1 MCGIAGIY
9 DFGGRSVPTRIELRR
24 MIEQLRHRGPDGDGF
39 YLDGGLG
46 LAHARLSIIDLAGG
60 AQPIR
65 NETGSVWVVFNGEIF
80 NYIELRRDLEQRG
93 HRFYTSS
100 DTEVLVHLYEEEG
113 EAFVHRLNGQF
124 AIALWDQD
132 ARKLLLVRDRPGILP
147 LYYTVR
153 NGRLLFGSE
162 VKALLPVL
170 GESPSLDP
178 AGLDQLMSF
187 WSTVG
192 EQTVFKDIR
201 QVTPGQM
208 LLVTPH
214 GLERRAY
221 WDWTFPIQPEAYRNG
236 PPESQAEELHDLL
249 VDATRIRLRS
259 DVPVGAYLSGGLD
272 SSILVSII
280 QRFGRAKLRTFSIGF
295 SDADL
300 DESTFQQEMVARLRT
315 DHSAVRCSHAE
326 IADRFPDTV
335 WASESP
341 MLRTA
346 PVPMGMLS
354 GLAHGADYRVV
365 LTGEG
370 ADEVFGGY
378 DLFKEAKIR
387 RFWSRYPQSR
397 LRPLLLKRLY
407 PYLDL
412 SRQQTLTYLQSFFG
426 LGLDRPDSPFF
437 SHLPRWETT
446 SRSKEFLVPDF
457 RHDGERRARE
467 ALMQTLPGQFGSWH
481 PFHQAQYL
489 EAKTLMTGYLLA
501 SQGDRMLMANSVEG
515 RFPYLDHRVIEF
527 ANSLHPNVKMRV
539 LKEKYLLKLAFGRY
553 LPSRILARHKQP
565 YRAPDIAAFYGER
578 TPEFV
583 GEMLSPGLLRR
594 YGYFDP
600 DKVHRLI
607 AKIRAGRTI
616 GFKDNMAFVAIL
628 STQIWHHLFVEK
640 LSENLGKRADWS
652 APPIHQAVA
661 GN

>member
-9 DFGGRSVPTRIELRR
+9 DFGGRSIPTAAELRR
-24 MIEQLRHRGPDGDGF
+24 MIAQLRHRGPDGEGFHVDGP
-39 YLDGGLG
+39 LG

-65 NETGSVWVVFNGEIF
+65 NETGSVWVAFNGEIF
-80 NYIELRRDLEQRG
+80 NYIELRQGLEQRG
-93 HRFYTSS
+93 HRFYTST

-124 AIALWDQD
+124 AIALWDRD
-132 ARKLLLVRDRPGILP
+132 ARKLLLIRDRPGILP
-147 LYYTVR
+147 LYYAVR
-153 NGRLLFGSE
+153 DGRLLFGSE
-162 VKALLPVL
+162 VKALLPL
-170 GESPSLDP
+170 FGESPSLDP

-192 EQTVFKDIR
+192 ERTVFKGIR
-201 QVTPGQM
+201 QVPPGEM
-208 LLVTPH
+208 LAITAQGV
-214 GLERRAY
+214 ERRAY
-221 WDWTFPIQPEAYRNG
+221 WDWTFPDRGGPYREG
-236 PPESQAEELHDLL
+236 PAERQAEELRALL

-272 SSILVSII
+272 SSILASII
-280 QRFGRAKLRTFSIGF
+280 RGFSGARLRTFSIGF
-295 SDADL
+295 SDGDL
-300 DESTFQQEMVARLRT
+300 DESAFQREMVASLGT
-315 DHSAVRCSHAE
+315 DHAEVRCTYAD
-326 IADRFPDTV
+326 IAARFPDTV
-335 WASESP
+335 RAAESP

-346 PVPMGMLS
+346 PVPMRMLS
-354 GLAHGADYRVV
+354 GLAHDARYRVV

-387 RFWSRYPQSR
+387 RFWSRDPRSR
-397 LRPLLLKRLY
+397 RRPLLLKRLY

-412 SRQQTLTYLQSFFG
+412 SRQQTVTYLQSFFG
-426 LGLDRPDSPFF
+426 AGLDHPESPYF

-446 SRSKEFLVPDF
+446 ARTKEFLAPDF
-457 RHDGERRARE
+457 RRDGEERARA
-467 ALMQTLPGQFGSWH
+467 ALRETLPAAFDTWH

-489 EAKTLMTGYLLA
+489 EAKTLMAGYLLS

-527 ANSLHPNVKMRV
+527 ANALHPNVKMRV
-539 LKEKYLLKLAFGRY
+539 LREKHLLKLAFGHD
-553 LPSRILARHKQP
+553 LPARILARHKQP
-565 YRAPDIAAFYGER
+565 YRAPDIAAFYGGR

-583 GEMLSPGLLRR
+583 GEMLSPGVLKR

-600 DKVHRLI
+600 EKVRRLLD
-607 AKIRAGRTI
+607 KIRAGRTI
-616 GFKDNMAFVAIL
+616 GFKDNMAFVVIL

-640 LSENLGKRADWS
+640 LGATLRARGADS
-652 APPIHQAVA
+652 VQVHQAVP
-661 GN
+661 GNP